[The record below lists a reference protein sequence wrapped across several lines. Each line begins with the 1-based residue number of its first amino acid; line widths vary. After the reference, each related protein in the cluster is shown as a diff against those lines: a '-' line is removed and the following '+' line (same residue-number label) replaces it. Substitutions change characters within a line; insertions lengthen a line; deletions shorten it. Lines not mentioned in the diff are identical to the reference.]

1 VSKKTPP
8 LKPGTPAPV
17 AGQYEQLGPRG
28 GAGKEI
34 TGVRGKPLP
43 PTPSP
48 GGTYKLVDATKN
60 KSGRR

>member
-1 VSKKTPP
+1 MSTRRSP

-17 AGQYEQLGPRG
+17 SGQYEQIGPRG

-34 TGVRGKPLP
+34 TGIRGRPLP

-48 GGTYKLVDATKN
+48 GGTYKLVDPTKN